1 MVTLREFK
9 AKQLVRLMRLKEE
22 LLRKYPA
29 QAERVNYIVDILA
42 AKLSVLRTYTLS
54 DYLFTLYNASK
65 EFPEFM
71 DLIPREDEID
81 DLLSEKED

>member
-29 QAERVNYIVDILA
+29 RAERVNYIVDILA
-42 AKLSVLRTYTLS
+42 TKLSVLRTYTLS